1 MALWALIGAWFGAWG
16 GRDVAMAIG
25 QPIAVGMAVGACIG
39 SVAVIGCRQYGAG
52 YVLRWAGQSVDHM
65 AWKLAGCALG
75 LGFAILCYPIC
86 AGFGVPWVGALGS
99 LVCAVVGMRTVY
111 SKRHEI
117 VRMWGRRC
125 ADERIIRGC
134 IVLDTSVIID
144 GRIAALCK
152 TGFIEGTLVV
162 PVCVL
167 EELQHIADSADVLK
181 RNRGRRGLDA
191 LHVIQK
197 DENVTVHIHE
207 EHIRDAVEVD
217 RKLILLAQQL
227 DAKVMTNDFNLN
239 KVCALHGVRVL
250 NINDLANAIKPVV
263 LPGEPLVIHVIK
275 EGKEHGQGI
284 AYLDDG
290 TMIVVENGK
299 ECLGARIDVT
309 VTSVLQTSAGRMI
322 FARPKTLEKAQ

>member
-1 MALWALIGAWFGAWG
+1 MIGACVGAWG
-16 GRDVAMAIG
+16 GREGAMAIG
-25 QPIAVGMAVGACIG
+25 QPIALGMAVGACIG
-39 SVAVIGCRQYGAG
+39 GIAVVACHRHCVRF
-52 YVLRWAGQSVDHM
+52 VLRWAGQSVDHL
-65 AWKLAGCALG
+65 AWKLTGCVLG
-75 LGFAILCYPIC
+75 LVFAVLWYPVTD
-86 AGFGVPWVGALGS
+86 GFGAPWIGALGS

-117 VRMWGRRC
+117 VRIWGNRF
-125 ADERIIRGC
+125 ADERILRGR

-144 GRIAALCK
+144 GRIAELCK

-197 DENVTVHIHE
+197 DANVTVHIHE

-217 RKLILLAQQL
+217 RKLIRLAQQL

-263 LPGEPLVIHVIK
+263 LPGEPLAIHVIK